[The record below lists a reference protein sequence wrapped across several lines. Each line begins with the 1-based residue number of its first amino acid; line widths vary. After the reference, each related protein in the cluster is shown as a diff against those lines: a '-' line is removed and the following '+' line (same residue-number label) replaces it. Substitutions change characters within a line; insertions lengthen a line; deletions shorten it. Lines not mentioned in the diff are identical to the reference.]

1 MVSISQNAEGVKNSS
16 SQTYDTAGIR
26 HLPIEEQ
33 VRYRKDK
40 VDTWLRLRA
49 DGYTAEG
56 AAEKVG
62 VSSLSGIKM
71 LLDSNVWEDH
81 LN

>member
-1 MVSISQNAEGVKNSS
+1 MVSISQNAEGVTNSS
-16 SQTYDTAGIR
+16 LHTYDTAGIR
-26 HLPIEEQ
+26 QLPIEEQ

-62 VSSLSGIKM
+62 VPVRILY
-71 LLDSNVWEDH
+71 E
-81 LN
+81 